1 VETRYDI
8 ASVLGEGLY
17 VIDASGEAIYVNPE
31 AERLLG
37 WSAQE
42 LLGKNIHELIH
53 HKRRDGTSQPLHE
66 CPMFLVAKTG
76 SRFVSRN
83 ETFLRK
89 DGTAFPVSAISTPLR
104 ENGKIVA
111 SVTAFQDIS
120 ALVKS
125 EQEREKLIFLLQE
138 ALTAIKALHGI
149 IPICS
154 FCKKVRD
161 DKGIWRRLESYIN
174 DHTDARLSH
183 SLCDECLRREYPDY
197 VDPVKGS

>member
-1 VETRYDI
+1 MKSIDDI

-17 VIDASGEAIYVNPE
+17 VIDACGKAIYVNPE

-42 LLGKNIHELIH
+42 LLGRNIHDLIH
-53 HKRRDGTSQPLHE
+53 SRRRDGSTHELHE
-66 CPMFLVAKTG
+66 CPMFMVVKTG
-76 SRFVSRN
+76 TRFVSRN
-83 ETFLRK
+83 ESFARK
-89 DGTAFPVSAISTPLR
+89 DGTAFPISVITTPLR
-104 ENGKIVA
+104 EDGKIIA

-154 FCKKVRD
+154 FCKKIRD
-161 DKGIWRRLESYIN
+161 DKGIWRRLEAYIN
-174 DHTDARLSH
+174 DHTDAKLSH
-183 SLCDECLRREYPDY
+183 SLCDECLRREYPEY
-197 VDPVKGS
+197 APPPQ